1 MSEDQ
6 IQQFLFLLF
15 IAGVLM
21 LAVGLGMYYQRMLR
35 KAYFDVAAELRLS
48 YDYVSYG
55 LPRRLPLVYQLRR
68 GKNRYASNVFKG
80 RYKGFPVYVF
90 NYHYATGDKRNKV
103 HHYSSIAM
111 LRHDLEMPEL
121 HAYPPDIYEKV
132 GHMAGIDNIEVQ
144 TGDDAF
150 SKAFTVLASDADF
163 AKAFCTP
170 GVMAYLMRHPDMSVE
185 VGPGWM
191 ATCIQQRLVP
201 AELKRRMDQML
212 KLLRVVPSHQSRQI
226 PSSIGNINTPV
237 PSSVDSAITPD

>member
-1 MSEDQ
+1 MIHDQ
-6 IQQFLFLLF
+6 ISQVLFLLF

-21 LAVGLGMYYQRMLR
+21 LAVGLIMYYQRLLR
-35 KAYFDVAAELRLS
+35 KAYFDAAADLRLS

-68 GKNRYASNVFKG
+68 GKNRYASNVFAG

-103 HHYSSIAM
+103 HHHSSIAM
-111 LRHDLEMPEL
+111 LRHDLEMPEM

-132 GHMAGIDNIEVQ
+132 GHMAGIDKIEVQ

-150 SKAFTVLASDADF
+150 SKAFTVLASDPEF
-163 AKAFCTP
+163 ARSFCTP
-170 GVMAYLMRHPDMSVE
+170 GMKEYLLRHPDMSVE
-185 VGPGWM
+185 VGGGWI

-201 AELKRRMDQML
+201 EEIQRRMDQML
-212 KLLRVVPSHQSRQI
+212 KILRYVPAR
-226 PSSIGNINTPV
+226 
-237 PSSVDSAITPD
+237 